1 MALRGRV
8 ESDTRPRRRTVD
20 TSKLSL
26 GDQIA
31 AASGVALLIVL
42 FLPWYGVDVEV
53 AGFSASESV
62 SAWEAMGFI
71 DILLFLVALVAI
83 GVPVARA
90 TGSLPEDVPGPLLLL
105 VAGGVGVL
113 LVLFRL
119 IDIPGPDVP
128 EAAGNAVEFG
138 RKIGVFLG
146 LVATAGIAYGGWRA
160 NAESP
165 VEPTPTPAPPPP
177 APTPTA

>member
-1 MALRGRV
+1 MDR
-8 ESDTRPRRRTVD
+8 
-20 TSKLSL
+20 SKLSL

-31 AASGVALLIVL
+31 AASGIALLIAL
-42 FLPWYGVDVEV
+42 FLPWYGVDVNV

-62 SAWEAMGFI
+62 NAWEAMSFI

-90 TGSLPEDVPGPLLLL
+90 TGSLPEDVPGSLLILA
-105 VAGGVGVL
+105 AGGLGVL

-128 EAAGNAVEFG
+128 SVAESSVDFG
-138 RKIGVFLG
+138 RKIGVFVG

-165 VEPTPTPAPPPP
+165 AESTPAAAPPPP
-177 APTPTA
+177 APSPTA